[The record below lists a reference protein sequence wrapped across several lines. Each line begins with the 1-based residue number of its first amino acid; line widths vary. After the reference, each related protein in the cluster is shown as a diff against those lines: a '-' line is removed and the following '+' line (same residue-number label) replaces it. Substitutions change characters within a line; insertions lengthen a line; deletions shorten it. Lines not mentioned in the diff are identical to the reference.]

1 MGLGLVLKGVG
12 DPLDGSGRSGRS
24 GHSGD
29 GLMVGLGDISG
40 LFQP

>member
-1 MGLGLVLKGVG
+1 MLMGLGLVLKGVG
-12 DPLDGSGRSGRS
+12 DPLDGSGYS

-29 GLMVGLGDISG
+29 GLMVGLGDISD